1 MNRVR
6 VLLACGLLSVT
17 LASYAGAQAHAPA
30 APQKPREFS
39 TAQSPALS
47 PPLTAAQRA
56 KLAER
61 PTAPPLATSSQPA
74 TGVKFPSVST
84 SEPASATAHSQPI
97 PRRWSPRLDRA
108 GVPVHKDADRQTALA
123 PDAKLDA
130 ARASEIARKPFTS
143 KRPGAAGTA
152 PKLAPFETRGPAS
165 PADPAALKAKLA
177 QADSLAARRPQ

>member
-17 LASYAGAQAHAPA
+17 LASYAGAQAQAPA
-30 APQKPREFS
+30 APQKPREFG

-56 KLAER
+56 KLAEAR
-61 PTAPPLATSSQPA
+61 PAAPLPTSSQTA

-84 SEPASATAHSQPI
+84 SEPASSAAHAQPI

-108 GVPVHKDADRQTALA
+108 GAPIHKDAERQTALA
-123 PDAKLDA
+123 PDPKLDA
-130 ARASEIARKPFTS
+130 ARAAEIARKPLTG

-165 PADPAALKAKLA
+165 PVDPTALKVKRA